1 MRKKL
6 TGIVLRDGSD
16 KTRVVEVHRTF
27 RHPKYDKVVRV
38 ARKIHCHDE
47 KNISVKG
54 DRVVLMESRPFSK
67 LKRWVILGV
76 EKGQPQIKK
85 GSTPG

>member
-6 TGIVLRDGSD
+6 TGVVLKDGSD
-16 KTRVVEVHRTF
+16 KTRVVEVRRTF
-27 RHPKYDKVVRV
+27 GHFKYDKVIRT

-67 LKRWVILGV
+67 LKKWVVLSV
-76 EKGQPQIKK
+76 VK
-85 GSTPG
+85 